1 MPATV
6 VDHIIP
12 HRGDSK
18 LFWSRSNWQALCV
31 THHSRSKQAAEKGG
45 GDAALARAHPFLKR
59 ARIPVVIVCGA
70 PGSGKSTYVDQHK
83 GPNDLVI
90 DLDVIRSRL
99 AGSSLYGAG
108 PQWTA
113 PALDERNRILQGL
126 AADHVHERA
135 WFIVSAP
142 EREER
147 DLWVRKLG
155 TARVVLMP
163 TPLEECLRRIAADPG
178 RAGHVD
184 RMQQAARDWFARFE
198 RETPA

>member
-1 MPATV
+1 M
-6 VDHIIP
+6 
-12 HRGDSK
+12 
-18 LFWSRSNWQALCV
+18 
-31 THHSRSKQAAEKGG
+31 
-45 GDAALARAHPFLKR
+45 
-59 ARIPVVIVCGA
+59 IVCGA